1 VPRSGVVVA
10 EIVAKKLSCQLIL
23 LFKKTHF
30 KFVEDDSMDFCILFN
45 SKNRHDTS
53 SNNIFSWMIMY
64 KQGVLAGARKL
75 FLLNN
80 SKNGLTLLTGN
91 QVTCSFRETYFFD
104 IIAI

>member
-1 VPRSGVVVA
+1 MLQKLLQRSYPV
-10 EIVAKKLSCQLIL
+10 SLI

-30 KFVEDDSMDFCILFN
+30 KLVEVFCLTVGIDI
-45 SKNRHDTS
+45 DTS

-64 KQGVLAGARKL
+64 WHGVLAGAGNL

-91 QVTCSFRETYFFD
+91 QVTCSFRET
-104 IIAI
+104 